1 MIGLKRMVVAV
12 MVWAWVACASAPAQV
27 VSGSGVFYTSSGA
40 KVTYTFTFGY
50 RAGSSVGSFLLKP
63 RDLDPI
69 DGQPGELV
77 NSDGDEPGHPNTR
90 KVVYDTLRRARDQ
103 LRGLPRSMKEDVYT
117 LHECDNPECAYEKR
131 AHAAADPTNEKITN
145 WAVGSYGQYLEHFPE
160 DWDVMREFALAVG
173 LSRDVEIAT
182 EVMHTAYLNDPQLAF
197 VPIDMEFLGVDDRG
211 LRELIVRCVKQAHRD
226 PSAERW
232 FLVSVLMQ
240 GEGRKDRAAEMLKLA
255 VDAGLDESIAREM
268 TSALN

>member
-1 MIGLKRMVVAV
+1 MIGLKQVVAGLILLAAV
-12 MVWAWVACASAPAQV
+12 VCDVASAQ
-27 VSGSGVFYTSSGA
+27 VSGSGYFYTSSGA
-40 KVTYTFTFGY
+40 KVTYTYYFNFTRGPENGIVF
-50 RAGSSVGSFLLKP
+50 LKP
-63 RDLDPI
+63 RDLSPVV
-69 DGQPGELV
+69 GQPGELV

-131 AHAAADPTNEKITN
+131 AHAAADPTNEKIAN